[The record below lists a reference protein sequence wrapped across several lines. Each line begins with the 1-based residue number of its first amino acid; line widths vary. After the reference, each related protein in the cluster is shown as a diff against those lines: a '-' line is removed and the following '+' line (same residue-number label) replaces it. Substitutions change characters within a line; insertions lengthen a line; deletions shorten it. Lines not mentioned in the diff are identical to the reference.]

1 MTLATFPAPSVS
13 SFPTA
18 EVEKCLRDEL
28 IEAVKSEAAV
38 KGDALPPT
46 PAAIATTKFQID
58 SLVVVSLLTAVEA
71 VVGCNL
77 PDIVV
82 RAGGY
87 TSVEQALEQLVPRI
101 EKHWAKINGV
111 KT

>member
-1 MTLATFPAPSVS
+1 MPLAPIAAPSVA
-13 SFPTA
+13 SFPTP
-18 EVEKCLRDEL
+18 EIKKCLRDEL

-38 KGDALPPT
+38 KGDALPAT
-46 PAAIATTKFQID
+46 PAAIATTTFQID

-71 VVGCNL
+71 VIGCNL

-101 EKHWAKINGV
+101 ENHWAKINGV

>member
-1 MTLATFPAPSVS
+1 MPLAPIAAPSVA
-13 SFPTA
+13 SFPTP

-38 KGDALPPT
+38 KGDALPAT
-46 PAAIATTKFQID
+46 PAAIATTTFQID

-71 VVGCNL
+71 VIGCNL

-101 EKHWAKINGV
+101 ENHWAKINGV

>member
-1 MTLATFPAPSVS
+1 
-13 SFPTA
+13 
-18 EVEKCLRDEL
+18 
-28 IEAVKSEAAV
+28 
-38 KGDALPPT
+38 LPPT

-58 SLVVVSLLTAVEA
+58 SLVVVSLLTAVES

-77 PDIVV
+77 PDTVV
-82 RAGGY
+82 RAGGF